1 MEIAICIL
9 IEKVYFCETFR
20 SQIHMAST
28 IKELIRNGE
37 DSKVEFKKT
46 LSQLEKIAK
55 TLVSF
60 ANSKGGT
67 VLIGIQDDKQV
78 IGVSDTEEELYML
91 DKAASF
97 YARPE
102 VKYSITEE
110 DLYGKKVL
118 VVEVPESLKKPH
130 RSLSAHGEWHLYVRS
145 GNQCLIATPLVA
157 RSLEMEKEGREKVSA
172 GKSTNN
178 ELALFR
184 FLDEKRKITL
194 KEYAKLIN
202 VSKRRAYRIL
212 MELTLSGKLYMHDF
226 EHTIFYTKS

>member
-1 MEIAICIL
+1 
-9 IEKVYFCETFR
+9 
-20 SQIHMAST
+20 MAST

-46 LSQLEKIAK
+46 LSHLEKIAK

-60 ANSKGGT
+60 ANSRGGT

-78 IGVSDTEEELYML
+78 IGVSDPEEEIYML
-91 DKAASF
+91 DKAAAF

-102 VKYSITEE
+102 VIYSITEE
-110 DLYGKKVL
+110 EFYGKKVL
-118 VVEVPESLKKPH
+118 LVEVPESQKKPH
-130 RSLSAHGEWHLYVRS
+130 KSLATNGEWCLYVRS
-145 GNQCLIATPLVA
+145 GNQCLIASPLVA
-157 RSLEMEKEGREKVSA
+157 RSLELEKEGRDKMSE

-178 ELALFR
+178 EMALFR
-184 FLDEKRKITL
+184 FLDKKRKITL

-212 MELTLSGKLYMHDF
+212 MALTLSGKLYMHDF

>member
-1 MEIAICIL
+1 
-9 IEKVYFCETFR
+9 
-20 SQIHMAST
+20 MAST

>member
-1 MEIAICIL
+1 
-9 IEKVYFCETFR
+9 
-20 SQIHMAST
+20 MASI

-46 LSQLEKIAK
+46 LSHLEKIAK

-60 ANSKGGT
+60 ANSRGGT

-78 IGVSDTEEELYML
+78 SGVSDPEEELYML
-91 DKAASF
+91 DRAAIF

-102 VKYSITEE
+102 IKYSITEE
-110 DLYGKKVL
+110 ELYGKKVL
-118 VVEVPESLKKPH
+118 LVDVPESQEKPH
-130 RSLSAHGEWHLYVRS
+130 RSLSSNGEWHLYVRS
-145 GNQCLIATPLVA
+145 GNRCLIATPLVA
-157 RSLEMEKEGREKVSA
+157 RSLEMEKEGRDQISES
-172 GKSTNN
+172 KSTNN
-178 ELALFR
+178 EMALFR

-194 KEYAKLIN
+194 KQYAKLIN

>member
-9 IEKVYFCETFR
+9 IEKGYFCETFR

-91 DKAASF
+91 DKAAMF
-97 YARPE
+97 YSRPE
-102 VKYSITEE
+102 VEYSISEE
-110 DLYGKKVL
+110 ELYGKKVL

-130 RSLSAHGEWHLYVRS
+130 RSLSYQGEWQLYVRS
-145 GNQCLIATPLVA
+145 GDQCLIATPLVA
-157 RSLEMEKEGREKVSA
+157 RSLEMEKEGREKVSVS
-172 GKSTNN
+172 KSTNN

>member
-1 MEIAICIL
+1 
-9 IEKVYFCETFR
+9 
-20 SQIHMAST
+20 MAST

-67 VLIGIQDDKQV
+67 ILIGIQDDKQV
-78 IGVSDTEEELYML
+78 VGVSDPEEELYML
-91 DKAASF
+91 DKAATF

-110 DLYGKKVL
+110 DVYGKKVL
-118 VVEVPESLKKPH
+118 LVEVQESGKKPH
-130 RSLSAHGEWHLYVRS
+130 RSLSSNGEWHLYVRS

-157 RSLEMEKEGREKVSA
+157 RSLEMEKEGRDKVLEV
-172 GKSTNN
+172 KSTNN
-178 ELALFR
+178 EMALFR

>member
-9 IEKVYFCETFR
+9 IEKIYFCETFR
-20 SQIHMAST
+20 SQIIMASN
-28 IKELIRNGE
+28 IKELIRKGE

-46 LSQLEKIAK
+46 LSHLEKIAK

-60 ANSKGGT
+60 ANSRGGT

-78 IGVSDTEEELYML
+78 IGVSDPEEEMYML
-91 DKAASF
+91 DKAATF

-102 VKYSITEE
+102 VSFSIIEE
-110 DLYGKKVL
+110 ELHGKKVL
-118 VVEVPESLKKPH
+118 VVDVPESQKKPH
-130 RSLSAHGEWHLYVRS
+130 RSLTTNGEWHLYVRS
-145 GNQCLIATPLVA
+145 GSQCLIATPLVA
-157 RSLEMEKEGREKVSA
+157 RSLEMEKEGRDNVSV
-172 GKSTNN
+172 GRSTNN